1 MENSGIYDII
11 ILGGGPAGL
20 TAGLYAARAGLR
32 ALLLEGLAP
41 GGQMALSH
49 KIDNYPG
56 FPEGIDGVSLAQK
69 MEAQAKQSGLEIL
82 RAQVRA
88 LELRENPKLLHTDA
102 GDFRGK
108 TVILAGGS
116 QPRRLNLPGEAEL
129 TGRGVH
135 YCAACDGFFY
145 RGKTVVVAGGGNS
158 AAADAL
164 LLSRTAEKVILV
176 HRRDT
181 LRATKIYHAPLFTS
195 ENVEFCWNSEIT
207 ALLGQDRLAGI
218 QIRNLE
224 TGEARELSCDGLFV
238 SIGRQPATQ
247 LLAGQLA
254 LDENGYL
261 PAGETTETEI
271 PGVFAAGD
279 IRAKPLRQI
288 LTAASDGAVAAHM
301 AESYLSKLR

>member
-32 ALLLEGLAP
+32 TLLLEGLAP

-49 KIDNYPG
+49 QIDNYPG
-56 FPEGIDGVSLAQK
+56 FPEGIDGVSLAQR
-69 MEAQAKQSGLEIL
+69 METQAKQSGLEIL

-88 LELRENPKLLHTDA
+88 LELRETPKLLRTDA

-116 QPRRLNLPGEAEL
+116 QPKRLNLPGEAEL
-129 TGRGVH
+129 RGVH

-164 LLSRTAEKVILV
+164 LLSRTAGKVILV

-181 LRATKIYHAPLFTS
+181 LRATKIYHAPLFAS
-195 ENVEFCWNSEIT
+195 ENVEFCWSSEIT
-207 ALLGQDRLAGI
+207 GLLGEDRLTGI

-224 TGEARELSCDGLFV
+224 TGETREISCDGLFV

-254 LDENGYL
+254 LDEKGYL
-261 PAGETTETEI
+261 PAGENTETEI